1 MKFWLNPF
9 RKLSFAL
16 LARQP
21 KCDRFR
27 KHPNMKNLIP
37 CLAVAVATSMTAFAG
52 AGPGPWANGAYFP
65 GQLDGRYSA
74 NVYNNTQ
81 ARFDSGQMQ
90 DPSGNAVRTDTFLN
104 VPPSMTSDTTFVT
117 NTSVT
122 VQISNIGGLFVTNT
136 IITTNIFST
145 NTTSF
150 TPGTNRLADSGAAAV
165 VSGVLGFAV
174 RNGTPSTGTDASA
187 QTASGANDS
196 TTVRSISLD
205 TSHNYFVIYVDGD
218 VFAGQTAAGINLNT
232 RKVTGSLWSGV
243 GRASTVLIDKPIIT
257 TNGSGTN
264 QNVTVVTNLVPINF
278 PGATAGGYFNAK
290 IKDNKSPFVFRG
302 AGAISTRGTPQA
314 SADDVK
320 GSATYPFN
328 LDGIKSSDNSIS
340 GYSLSGRN
348 AP

>member
-52 AGPGPWANGAYFP
+52 AGSGPWANGAYFP

-90 DPSGNAVRTDTFLN
+90 EPSGNSVRTDTFTTIPGSTTVSN
-104 VPPSMTSDTTFVT
+104 VLSTNSTTTVTISNFGGLLVT
-117 NTSVT
+117 NV
-122 VQISNIGGLFVTNT
+122 VV
-136 IITTNIFST
+136 TTNISST
-145 NTTSF
+145 QVTNSTPTLTNLTS
-150 TPGTNRLADSGAAAV
+150 SGAAAV
-165 VSGVLGFAV
+165 VSGVLGFAI
-174 RNGTPSTGTDASA
+174 RNGTPSTSLGGGAASIG
-187 QTASGANDS
+187 SGSS
-196 TTVRSISLD
+196 TVSSISLD

-232 RKVTGSLWSGV
+232 QKVAGSLWSGV
-243 GRASTVLIDKPIIT
+243 GR
-257 TNGSGTN
+257 GTFERVEN
-264 QNVTVVTNLVPINF
+264 PVYVTNTNTGSISFVGYRTEILSI
-278 PGATAGGYFNAK
+278 PGATAGGYFNGK

-302 AGAISTRGTPQA
+302 AGEISTRGTPQA
-314 SADDVK
+314 NSA
-320 GSATYPFN
+320 GLNASATYPFN